1 MNKNQIADA
10 LKKLFLDDGRRIVF
24 WYDEK
29 RAFEADFDTLE
40 LAGVIKWRLDQQGL
54 LGTKIEI
61 ERNRPK
67 DKFLL
72 YIPFPKPRPQ
82 DNWLLD
88 ILLYSVEFNADR
100 ATLIRDTLGL
110 QTPALVGF
118 IAQHLDFFNAQ
129 TRMEKLARLVQ
140 PTDREDDLDVKM
152 LAVLSG
158 AEYGRI
164 EAVTLALFNGF
175 NSVLGQLSFGLE
187 SQPWEDVCKFKMDEA
202 FWRIMRQYCGYQ
214 SQKPSLKDLFIH
226 LVVTHF
232 HHQCPKHGDFAF
244 PEALKRF
251 LLPDGAQAVNG
262 SVFIA
267 NWMQNTKHVRL
278 YDALATEIE
287 SELDI
292 ERLVA
297 NLKAEDLRDADTFEV
312 LEKHII
318 LCLRDY
324 IVGGADADLKK
335 TDELVAERRDK
346 HWCLSAE
353 RSYPAIYD
361 AMLAAGRL
369 FALKNRYAG
378 GFKYDSAKAMFLGYC
393 DELYRFDQAYRDFY
407 MAASKVKQGIDVLK
421 NGLLP
426 AVENYYS
433 NAYMPA
439 LASAWNKHIQ
449 AELLKRWRLEDVP
462 FQTGFYER
470 YVRPILDERET
481 SKAYVIVSDALR
493 YEVAREIHDRI
504 NREDRIESTAEAM
517 LGILPSKTPF
527 GMAALLPHKHFSLT
541 KVGEPMLDGVVV
553 TSSNREE
560 VLRASEPASVVIRAD
575 DLTAKTT
582 DEGREF
588 VRDYRVV
595 YIYHDRIDATGD
607 KQATED
613 NTFEAVERSIG
624 EITSLVDFIH
634 GCLNGSRILITAD
647 HGFLFQQ
654 GELHPTDKSQ
664 WETGGEVYVEK
675 KRYVIGKNLP
685 DQDAAWK
692 ISLSAILDEPSDLE
706 VVTPKGVQR
715 FHFVGGAKFAHGG
728 SLLQEIVVPVLK
740 LRALKGK
747 SAETGRA
754 RKVDVQLLDTT
765 RKVSN
770 NRQRFT
776 FLQTTKVEGKTLPRT
791 LCIGFYSKKG
801 DLISDERKVTFDSS
815 SDQLPDRQKEIYLTI
830 KGGKYDKTED
840 YYLVMTD
847 DETGAECGKIAFQ
860 LNLGI
865 ANEFGGFL

>member
-29 RAFEADFDTLE
+29 RAFEADFNTLE
-40 LAGVIKWRLDQQGL
+40 LDGVQKWRLDQHGV

-61 ERNRPK
+61 EKNRPT

-72 YIPFPKPRPQ
+72 YTPTPRPTAQ
-82 DNWLLD
+82 ENWLLD

-100 ATLIRDTLGL
+100 ATLIRDQLGL
-110 QTPALVGF
+110 QTPALVGY

-129 TRMEKLARLVQ
+129 PRMEKLAKLVQ
-140 PTDREDDLDVKM
+140 PLDRDDDLDVKM

-175 NSVLGQLSFGLE
+175 VSVFGQTGFAME
-187 SQPWEDVCKFKMDEA
+187 SQSWEEVCKYKMDEA
-202 FWRIMRQYCGYQ
+202 FWRIVRQHCGYY
-214 SQKPSLKDLFIH
+214 SQKPGLKDLFIH
-226 LVVTHF
+226 LAVTHF
-232 HHQCPKHGDFAF
+232 HHQCPKHGVFTF

-251 LLPDGAQAVNG
+251 LLPDGAQAVNA

-267 NWMQNTKHVRL
+267 NWMQNAKHAKL
-278 YDALATEIE
+278 YDALAAEIE
-287 SELDI
+287 AELNI

-297 NLKAEDLRDADTFEV
+297 DIKAEDLKDADTFEV
-312 LEKHII
+312 LEKHIVV
-318 LCLRDY
+318 CLRDY
-324 IVGGADADLKK
+324 IVGGADADLKRAE
-335 TDELVAERRDK
+335 ELMAGRRDK

-353 RSYPAIYD
+353 RSYPALYD
-361 AMLAAGRL
+361 ALLAAGRL
-369 FALKNRYAG
+369 FTLKNRYAG

-393 DELYRFDQAYRDFY
+393 DELYRFDQAYRDFHL
-407 MAASKVKQGIDVLK
+407 AASKVKQGIDVLK
-421 NGLLP
+421 HDLLC

-433 NAYMPA
+433 NAFMPT
-439 LASAWNKHIQ
+439 LAAAWNQHIQ
-449 AELLKRWRLEDVP
+449 AELVKRWRLADVP
-462 FQTGFYER
+462 FQTCFYDR
-470 YVRPILDERET
+470 YVRPILNERDT

-493 YEVAREIHDRI
+493 YEIAREIHDRI

-527 GMAALLPHKHFSLT
+527 GMSALLPHKHFSVT
-541 KVGEPMLDGVVV
+541 DEGDPVLDGVVV
-553 TSSNREE
+553 TSGNREQI
-560 VLRASEPASVVIRAD
+560 LRATEPASVVVRAE
-575 DLTAKTT
+575 DLMAKTT
-582 DEGREF
+582 DQGREF
-588 VRDYRVV
+588 VKDYRVV
-595 YIYHDRIDATGD
+595 YVYHDRIDATGD

-613 NTFEAVERSIG
+613 NTFEAVERSVK
-624 EITSLVDFIH
+624 EITSLVEFIH

-654 GELHPTDKSQ
+654 GELHSTDKSQ
-664 WETGGEVYVEK
+664 WKAGGEVHEEK
-675 KRYVIGKNLP
+675 KRYVIGRNLP
-685 DQDAAWK
+685 NQDSAWK
-692 ISLSAILDEPSDLE
+692 IPFSAILDEPSDLE
-706 VVTPKGVQR
+706 IVTPKGIQR
-715 FHFVGGAKFAHGG
+715 FHFAGGAKFVHGG

-740 LRALKGK
+740 LKALKGK

-791 LCIGFYSKKG
+791 LRIGFYSTKG
-801 DLISDERKVTFDSS
+801 DLISDERNVTFDSS
-815 SDQLPDRQKEIYLTI
+815 SDQLPDRKKEVFLTI
-830 KGGKYDKTED
+830 KSGKYAKSED
-840 YYLVMTD
+840 CYLVMTD
-847 DETGAECGKIAFQ
+847 DETGAECGKITFQ

-865 ANEFGGFL
+865 ANEFGG